1 MEDAPGKISGIG
13 PSKLCRVVSCCKTSF
28 VQRHLGAAGQMM
40 IQAYEAFLTEVGVYG
55 NGFAKDFE
63 TYGILA
69 TEWTWFK
76 SIWQYTAHFKVLVEL
91 SSEYQLQPIREG
103 DRSLMEAFA

>member
-1 MEDAPGKISGIG
+1 MTPGKMDKLMQSLNFQILPYLGIHRHINKKWRMLPERYQRLG
-13 PSKLCRVVSCCKTSF
+13 LPNFVVWSLAVKISF

-69 TEWTWFK
+69 TEWTWF
-76 SIWQYTAHFKVLVEL
+76 
-91 SSEYQLQPIREG
+91 
-103 DRSLMEAFA
+103 RSL